1 MYVVTTL
8 RCDRKQTLQRYCTK
22 QWNGRKIAH
31 VANIGL
37 ILFHGLW
44 EFKNFLE
51 RIEFCRGPKEITLLF
66 ALVNVLITFKVL
78 STLLLPHV
86 QSFSCFVVLPNGP
99 AGQCFALLYLC
110 KRKKNEGLNF
120 PREVYR
126 YLVLVFR
133 YSPSLR
139 KSCWLL
145 VFFSFCWIT

>member
-1 MYVVTTL
+1 MWICIKTAQDRSRTFL
-8 RCDRKQTLQRYCTK
+8 RQCEK
-22 QWNGRKIAH
+22 
-31 VANIGL
+31 ANITA
-37 ILFHGLW
+37 ILYKTMKRQKDSTRGKHWSNIFSWLMSYFFKW

-110 KRKKNEGLNF
+110 KRKKNELD
-120 PREVYR
+120 VWTK
-126 YLVLVFR
+126 VKV
-133 YSPSLR
+133 S
-139 KSCWLL
+139 
-145 VFFSFCWIT
+145 